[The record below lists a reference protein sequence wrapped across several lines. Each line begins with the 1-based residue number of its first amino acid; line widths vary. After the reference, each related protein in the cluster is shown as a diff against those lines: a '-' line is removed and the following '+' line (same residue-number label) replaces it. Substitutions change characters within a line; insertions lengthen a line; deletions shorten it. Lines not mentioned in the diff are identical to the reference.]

1 MTHALTSCTG
11 GSNGAFVSLCFGIVQ
26 YTLRLTAV
34 LQVYGGGVSFV
45 VHPYVWSSSSFNG
58 GSSAS
63 AGRTIVTGLSAVFLD
78 CNFSG
83 GTVSTRTISAP
94 TRVFINILFALPLR
108 LFYTRVHSI
117 ALWQARAPG

>member
-1 MTHALTSCTG
+1 MRIG
-11 GSNGAFVSLCFGIVQ
+11 VVQ
-26 YTLRLTAV
+26 YALRLTAV

-45 VHPYVWSSSSFNG
+45 VHPYVWSSSTYRG

-63 AGRTIVTGLSAVFLD
+63 AGSTIVTGLSIIFID

-94 TRVFINILFALPLR
+94 THVFFNVLFLVTVVDLV
-108 LFYTRVHSI
+108 LHSCSLLCSI
-117 ALWQARAPG
+117 AGEDSRVAAYGSDG